1 MIRRRAWIGAGALLV
16 LAYLATGLAVVG
28 QDEVGVV
35 RRFGAVLRPPYEPGL
50 HWGLPRGFDRVDR
63 VKVGQARSLTVGAP
77 GANAAPLSRSPD
89 PEGDDR
95 LTGDRNLVAAE
106 ATLQYRVADPVSYL
120 FVADSVDAALALA
133 TESALTRALAL
144 RGVDDV
150 LTTGRAEVAEAMQ
163 SAIQAEADRSGLGVS
178 IRAVRLGRLAPPVA
192 VAPAFA
198 DADRARSDRRQAVT
212 RAEEYRERAEADA
225 RGRAREI
232 ADLAAARVDRDG
244 RVARGEAD
252 RFARVLAESSK
263 APDAT
268 RRRLYLEL
276 LADLLPRLGRKVVVG
291 RGEAV
296 DLSLFADD
304 APTST
309 PPRGAPGP

>member
-1 MIRRRAWIGAGALLV
+1 MRLRIGIGLGLL

-35 RRFGAVLRPPYEPGL
+35 RRFGAVDGDPWEPGL
-50 HWGLPRGFDRVDR
+50 HWGLPWGLGRVDL
-63 VKVGQARSLTVGAP
+63 VKVGQARTLTVGAP
-77 GANAAPLSRSPD
+77 GQNAAPLTRAPD

-106 ATLQYRVADPVSYL
+106 ATLQYRVADPVAYL
-120 FVADSVDAALALA
+120 FAADSADSALALA
-133 TESALTRALAL
+133 AESALTRALAR

-150 LTTGRAEVAEAMQ
+150 LTTGRAEVAEAIQ
-163 SAIQAEADRSGLGVS
+163 AAIQLEADRAGLGVS
-178 IRAVRLGRLAPPVA
+178 IRAVRLGRVAPPVA

-225 RGRAREI
+225 RGRSREI
-232 ADLAAARVDRDG
+232 ADRAAARVDRAS
-244 RVARGEAD
+244 RIARGEAD
-252 RFARVLAESSK
+252 RFSKVLAESSK

-276 LADLLPRLGRKVVVG
+276 LAELLPRLGRKVVVG

-296 DLSLFADD
+296 DLSLIGDEGS
-304 APTST
+304 APTPT
-309 PPRGAPGP
+309 MKPKGEAGR

>member
-1 MIRRRAWIGAGALLV
+1 MRWRIRIGLGLPLA
-16 LAYLATGLAVVG
+16 LAYLASGLAVVG

-35 RRFGAVLRPPYEPGL
+35 RRFGAVDGPPWEPGL
-50 HWGLPRGFDRVDR
+50 HWGLPWGLGRVDR
-63 VKVGQARSLTVGAP
+63 LKVGQARTLTVGAP
-77 GANAAPLSRSPD
+77 GPTAAPLSRSPD
-89 PEGDDR
+89 PDGDDR

-106 ATLQYRVADPVSYL
+106 ATLQYRVADPVAYL
-120 FVADSVDAALALA
+120 FAAGSADSALALA
-133 TESALTRALAL
+133 TESALTRALAR

-150 LTTGRAEVAEAMQ
+150 LTTGRAEVAEAI
-163 SAIQAEADRSGLGVS
+163 AAAVQAEADRAGLGVS
-178 IRAVRLGRLAPPVA
+178 IRAVRLGRVAPPVA

-232 ADLAAARVDRDG
+232 ADAAAARVDRAG
-244 RVARGEAD
+244 RLARGEAD
-252 RFARVLAESSK
+252 RFAKVLAEASK
-263 APDAT
+263 APDVT

-296 DLSLFADD
+296 DLSVFADD
-304 APTST
+304 PAP
-309 PPRGAPGP
+309 APKPMGDPGR

>member
-1 MIRRRAWIGAGALLV
+1 MRARYWLVLATLLF
-16 LAYLATGLAVVG
+16 LAYLASGLAVVG

-35 RRFGAVLRPPYEPGL
+35 RRFGAVVREPWEPGL
-50 HWGLPRGFDRVDR
+50 HWGLPRGLGRVDR

-77 GANAAPLSRSPD
+77 GSNAAPLSRSPD

-106 ATLQYRVADPVSYL
+106 ATLQYRVSDPVAYL
-120 FVADSVDAALALA
+120 FAADSVDAALALA
-133 TESALTRALAL
+133 TESALTHALAR

-163 SAIQAEADRSGLGVS
+163 GAIQGEADRAGLGVS
-178 IRAVRLGRLAPPVA
+178 IRAVRLGRVAPPVA

-212 RAEEYRERAEADA
+212 RAEEHRERAEADA
-225 RGRAREI
+225 RGRSREI
-232 ADLAAARVDRDG
+232 ADRAAARVDRAS

-252 RFARVLAESSK
+252 RFAKVLAESSK

-296 DLSLFADD
+296 DLSLFADEASPQD
-304 APTST
+304 AKPK
-309 PPRGAPGP
+309 GDPGR